1 MAACPADITELYA
14 PQFEQ
19 FGLSLDERG
28 ATFTGSVDNDVGS
41 GRAWLTPLSDSC
53 LVLEHAIT
61 PKSDMLLLERTPSPY
76 ACASLVNES
85 TLVCMPES
93 GISPT
98 NVRVAPGENDT
109 STTCSFVRKNSDE
122 NLSPLRAGHLYRSR
136 SVIFLPRYFDELE
149 RSYPGEYSGL
159 FDSFAR
165 GWGEQAQLA
174 MGGALRRIS
183 ERRAQG
189 PAGRL
194 YLRGVVET
202 MVAELACANASG
214 ELAARATGSRE
225 SERLVLLVRALVERG
240 LDEGRAMGVDE
251 LATRLYVSRSKLCAT
266 FSAETGEGVAA
277 YVRRRRIERAEKLL
291 AEGRLSMGQVAKQL
305 GYPRASAF
313 SQAFRAARG
322 ISPSVWQQFNG

>member
-1 MAACPADITELYA
+1 
-14 PQFEQ
+14 
-19 FGLSLDERG
+19 
-28 ATFTGSVDNDVGS
+28 
-41 GRAWLTPLSDSC
+41 
-53 LVLEHAIT
+53 
-61 PKSDMLLLERTPSPY
+61 
-76 ACASLVNES
+76 
-85 TLVCMPES
+85 
-93 GISPT
+93 
-98 NVRVAPGENDT
+98 
-109 STTCSFVRKNSDE
+109 
-122 NLSPLRAGHLYRSR
+122 
-136 SVIFLPRYFDELE
+136 
-149 RSYPGEYSGL
+149 
-159 FDSFAR
+159 
-165 GWGEQAQLA
+165 

-214 ELAARATGSRE
+214 ELAARAAGTHE